1 MIKKNLG
8 ILIFVLFLKTNAF
21 AKEYITYECIGD
33 PSICDDTFIMKF
45 DLKENNNGNI
55 FISKHNLLEHRH
67 INKVNKFDN
76 FQKNSKFYIKL
87 YVINNLSKKFLFII
101 NGKYNDNNLS
111 LINLDIEL
119 DGKKLAKM
127 KLK

>member
-1 MIKKNLG
+1 ML
-8 ILIFVLFLKTNAF
+8 VLLLNNKGF
-21 AKEYITYECIGD
+21 AKDYITHDCTGHA
-33 PSICDDTFIMKF
+33 SICDDAFIMQFSFEKA
-45 DLKENNNGNI
+45 DNGNI